1 MAGKQILVTGGAGF
15 IGSHLTDLLVSGG
28 NEVTVLDDLS
38 RGRMD
43 YLKNSIGKI
52 RFIRGDIRDRE
63 KVKEALE
70 GVDVVYHLAA
80 VVGVKYYVDDPLSV
94 LKVNVEGTSSLLEAC
109 LNSKIERFVFASTSE
124 VYGKNKTQPFVEDK
138 SDRVLGP
145 TGIDRWCYSTS
156 KALDE
161 HSCFAFY
168 RMHGLPVTIIRYFN
182 AYGPRAD
189 GSAYGGVVPI
199 FIKQVLGG
207 KRPTVFGTGRQT
219 RCFTYV
225 ADMARATIL
234 AAGKERAVGEV
245 FNIGTTQEIAIGKLA
260 AKITKACD
268 SKLKPVKVP
277 YVKAY
282 GKHYE
287 DIPRR
292 VPSIAKA
299 KKILGWTPET
309 KLDEG
314 LKKTIGW
321 YVSQSSSPA

>member
-1 MAGKQILVTGGAGF
+1 MNGKKVLVTGGAGF
-15 IGSHLTDLLVSGG
+15 IGSHLTDMLVSTGCD
-28 NEVTVLDDLS
+28 VTVLDDLS
-38 RGRMD
+38 RGRME
-43 YLKNSIGKI
+43 YLDCSIGKI
-52 RFIRGDIRDRE
+52 RFIRGDIRDRD
-63 KVKEALE
+63 KVKGALE
-70 GVDVVYHLAA
+70 GVEIVYHLAA
-80 VVGVKYYVDDPLSV
+80 VVGVKYYVDDPLQV

-109 LNSKIERFVFASTSE
+109 LDSRIERFVFASTSE
-124 VYGKNKTQPFVEDK
+124 VYGKNGKQPFVEDK

-168 RMHGLPVTIIRYFN
+168 RKHGLPVTIMRYFN

-199 FIKQVLGG
+199 FVKQVLSG

-225 ADMARATIL
+225 EDMARATML
-234 AAGKERAVGEV
+234 AAEREGAVGEV
-245 FNIGTTQEIAIGKLA
+245 FNIGTTQEIAIEKLA
-260 AKITKACD
+260 ARIVTACG
-268 SKLKPVKVP
+268 SRVRPVKVP

-299 KKILGWTPET
+299 KKILGWAPKT

-314 LKKTIGW
+314 LKKTIEW
-321 YVSQSSSPA
+321 YKARVV

>member
-1 MAGKQILVTGGAGF
+1 MAKRILVTGGAGF

-28 NEVTVLDDLS
+28 HEVAVLDDLS

-43 YLKNSIGKI
+43 YLENSIGKI
-52 RFIRGDIRDRE
+52 RFIRGDIRDGK
-63 KVKEALE
+63 KVKEALD
-70 GVDVVYHLAA
+70 GVETVYHLAA
-80 VVGVKYYVDDPLSV
+80 VVGVKYYVDDPLQV

-109 LNSKIERFVFASTSE
+109 LDSKVERFVFASTSE
-124 VYGKNKTQPFVEDK
+124 VYGKNSRQPFIEDR
-138 SDRVLGP
+138 SERVLGP

-161 HSCFAFY
+161 HSCFAYY
-168 RMHGLPVTIIRYFN
+168 RKCGLPVTIIRYFN

-199 FIKQVLGG
+199 FVKQVLSG

-225 ADMARATIL
+225 EDMARATIL
-234 AAGKERAVGEV
+234 AAEKERAIGEV
-245 FNIGTTQEIAIGKLA
+245 FNIGTTQEIAIETLA
-260 AKITKACD
+260 NKIIWACG
-268 SKLKPVKVP
+268 SKTRPVKVP

-299 KKILGWTPET
+299 KRILGWTPKI

-321 YVSQSSSPA
+321 YRARV